1 MTCRSNGKY
10 FGTLRRRNNE
20 ASELRHGTDRTM
32 YFLTAAGFLTV
43 ALSIDLIFR
52 LFDQRDVIVQVVSR
66 NEIKNMVLLTLCAI
80 VICKR
85 TEKTSQC

>member
-1 MTCRSNGKY
+1 MLGSDTVLSNCCRISD
-10 FGTLRRRNNE
+10 
-20 ASELRHGTDRTM
+20 S
-32 YFLTAAGFLTV
+32 V

-52 LFDQRDVIVQVVSR
+52 LFDQRDVIVQVVQVVSR
-66 NEIKNMVLLTLCAI
+66 NEIKNIVLLTLCAI